1 MTKLWGFS
9 SFVPLDRSQDLLAV
23 ADFCEVIDRIRAGSI
38 EFIGVE
44 PRRYPP
50 CLGCH
55 RASFKVHLSERDYDA
70 FFNAPTGYRAQYA
83 IGVENGEASNRE
95 LLKALEPTCLE
106 TANRTEQNDFTAP
119 LVAASLRATD
129 AKLWIQES
137 DLHGLSEVHIDFRP
151 WLDKLAEESS
161 GTMAD
166 QAARAAASAG
176 VLAPIGTVLEINSG
190 WIAPNGIECRD
201 PAKANRSQEIHD
213 YGYS

>member
-1 MTKLWGFS
+1 MAKLWGFS
-9 SFVPLDRSQDLLAV
+9 SLVPADRSRNLLGV
-23 ADFCEVIDRIRAGSI
+23 AGFGDVIDRIGAGSI
-38 EFIGVE
+38 EFIRAE
-44 PRRYPP
+44 PRTYPP

-55 RASFKVHLSERDYDA
+55 RAFFKVHLPGRDYDA
-70 FFNAPTGYRAQYA
+70 FFNAPAGYRAQYA
-83 IGVENGEASNRE
+83 IGVENGEAKNRE
-95 LLKALEPTCLE
+95 LLKVLERTCLE
-106 TANRTEQNDFTAP
+106 ASRTEQDDFAAS

-137 DLHGLSEVHIDFRP
+137 DLGGLSGVHIEYRP
-151 WLDKLAEESS
+151 WLDKLVAESR

-176 VLAPIGTVLEINSG
+176 VVAPIGTVLEIKGG
-190 WIAPNGIECRD
+190 WIAPDGIECRD